1 MHRFARTEL
10 GPALPPSVAERM
22 RDYSIENLLELH
34 ENLYCE
40 LMSEALQRK

>member
-1 MHRFARTEL
+1 MTNDEL
-10 GPALPPSVAERM
+10 KKHIGAFM